1 MSLDFVAVDFE
12 TWNNNMDSMC
22 QFGLVKV
29 VDGKVV
35 DSLCRLVRP
44 LIVAGPPNKMTVKK
58 NGGIDEGVVAG
69 EEPFGR
75 LFDLFVRFCDRMPLV
90 AHNVSFDRT
99 VLKQTCWGFNLPIP
113 HYEWFDSL
121 SLSRAFNDGL
131 GRDGLKEVAKRLG
144 LPDFDHHHADA
155 DALTCAGIVIEYA
168 RRNGCDDLDGLVS
181 LAPSFR
187 SPHDS
192 PDGEG
197 FDKWARDRDLP
208 CRVETTRYAYGYE
221 SNANAG
227 WRGQTFDPADLPER

>member
-35 DSLCRLVRP
+35 GSRCRIVRP
-44 LIVAGPPNKMTVKK
+44 LIVAGPSNKMTVKK
-58 NGGIDEGVVAG
+58 NGGIDEGAVVG
-69 EEPFGR
+69 KEPFGR

-131 GRDGLKEVAKRLG
+131 GGDGLKEVAKRLG
-144 LPDFDHHHADA
+144 LPDFEHHPARCG
-155 DALTCAGIVIEYA
+155 CAHVRQNRHRIRA
-168 RRNGCDDLDGLVS
+168 
-181 LAPSFR
+181 
-187 SPHDS
+187 
-192 PDGEG
+192 
-197 FDKWARDRDLP
+197 
-208 CRVETTRYAYGYE
+208 
-221 SNANAG
+221 
-227 WRGQTFDPADLPER
+227 